1 MPAPEGPSSPPRVL
15 RLVPATAI
23 PALVAG
29 GAVLALS
36 GGEEATWSQS
46 PAAAAGLARAAA
58 IQGEEPRIHAE
69 RAKARPAPP
78 KSISIPAAGV
88 RAPVEA
94 VALRRGALR
103 VPAIGHA
110 GWYDGGP
117 RPGEDGRAVIIGHLD
132 THRGPGLFARVPG
145 LPPGTA
151 VSVTDRRGKIHRYN
165 VVGGAQ
171 VRKDRFPTEYVYGA
185 ADSPVL
191 VLITCGGPFVKGR
204 GYRDNLLLYARAG

>member
-1 MPAPEGPSSPPRVL
+1 VPASEGPSCPRLL
-15 RLVPATAI
+15 RLVPAVAI
-23 PALVAG
+23 PALATG

-36 GGEEATWSQS
+36 GSDDANWRQS
-46 PAAAAGLARAAA
+46 PTAAAGLARAAA
-58 IQGEEPRIHAE
+58 IQGVEMRIHPG
-69 RAKARPAPP
+69 RSKGRPAPP

-88 RAPVEA
+88 RAPVES

-132 THRGPGLFARVPG
+132 THRGPGLFARVPS

-151 VSVTDRRGKIHRYN
+151 VSVTDRRGETHRYN
-165 VVGGAQ
+165 VIGEAQ
-171 VRKDRFPTEYVYGA
+171 VKKDGFPTEYVYGA

-204 GYRDNLLLYARAG
+204 GYRDNVLLYARAG